1 MNSQV
6 MDHNSGTP
14 IYNDDANSNDD
25 VNANENA
32 ILAQQTNAHVETE
45 DYDNVDPSVTQAILE
60 KYDRESITRH
70 ITQGPV
76 KYIIAAICI
85 LYSLFHLYITFN
97 PMPSLLQRSVHVGV
111 GFALIFLIFPAS
123 KKSSRKRVAWYDWI
137 WFLLS
142 LSGMT
147 YLIYEYQD
155 IVTSRGGMANSIDV
169 IFSIITVICVLE
181 GSRRITGW
189 ILPILASI
197 FLLYPFV
204 SHLDFMPDRL
214 LTRPYDM
221 GDIFGQLFLKTEG
234 LYSVAI
240 GASVTFI
247 FLFILFGAF
256 LARSGM
262 GQLFNDLALAL
273 AGDKK
278 GGPAKVAVISS
289 GFMGSI
295 NGSALSNVVSTGAF
309 TIPLMKKVGYHKDF
323 AGAVEASASVGGQIL
338 PPIMG
343 ASAFIMAETTG
354 LPYSTIALA
363 ALLPAILYYLGV
375 IAQVHFRAG
384 RRDLKGMAKESLPQ
398 VKEVLK
404 ARGHMLLPIVFLIY
418 LLIQNVP
425 VGYAAAYTIGFTV
438 IVSMLRKETR
448 MGFKDI
454 LGALEDGARQSLAVM
469 AACAVVGII
478 IGVVSLTS
486 FGTVMTSSIV
496 TLGAGSLLLTLILTM
511 LASMVLGMGLPSIP
525 AYIITATMAAPALA
539 GFDIPILS
547 AHMFVFYFGVFANIT
562 PPVCLAAFAGAG
574 ISGGDPMKTGFLSLK
589 LALAGFIVP
598 FMFIYNPAMLMIDPT
613 DLAVTAK
620 EFPLPPVID
629 IIIAVVTSVIGVI
642 GLSAALE
649 GYFKGDMNVVTRLI
663 LALGA
668 LLLIYPGLITGLIGG
683 VIILG
688 IALLNIKTSKTPVL
702 PLNV

>member
-6 MDHNSGTP
+6 TDHG
-14 IYNDDANSNDD
+14 
-25 VNANENA
+25 
-32 ILAQQTNAHVETE
+32 
-45 DYDNVDPSVTQAILE
+45 SVTTMPDADVDKDAEADAINKAVLE

-76 KYIIAAICI
+76 KYLIAGICI

-97 PMPSLLQRSVHVGV
+97 PMPALLQRSVHVGV

-123 KKSSRKRVAWYDWI
+123 KKSSRKSVAWYDWI
-137 WFLLS
+137 WFALS
-142 LSGMT
+142 LSGMG

-155 IVTSRGGMANSIDV
+155 IVTSRGGMANQVDV
-169 IFSIITVICVLE
+169 IFSLITVVCVLE

-189 ILPILASI
+189 ILPILAGI
-197 FLLYPFV
+197 FLAYPFV

-262 GQLFNDLALAL
+262 GQLFNDLALAI
-273 AGDKK
+273 AGHKK

-384 RRDLKGMAKESLPQ
+384 RRDLKGIAKENLPA

-404 ARGHMLLPIVFLIY
+404 ARGHMLLPIVFLVF
-418 LLIQNVP
+418 LLIRNVP

-438 IVSMLRKETR
+438 VVSMLRKETR
-448 MGFKDI
+448 MGFSDI

-496 TLGAGSLLLTLILTM
+496 TLGAGSLFFTLILTM

-547 AHMFVFYFGVFANIT
+547 AHMFVFYFGIFANIT

-598 FMFIYNPAMLMIDPT
+598 FMFIYNPTMLMIDPT
-613 DLAVTAK
+613 GLAVTAK
-620 EFPLPPVID
+620 DFPLPPIID
-629 IIIAVVTSVIGVI
+629 IITVVVTSVTGVI
-642 GLSAALE
+642 ALSSALE
-649 GYFKGDMNVVTRLI
+649 GYFRGGMNTLTRII
-663 LALGA
+663 LAIGA
-668 LLLIYPGLITGLIGG
+668 LLLIYPEITTGIAGG
-683 VIILG
+683 IIVLG
-688 IALLNIKTSKTPVL
+688 ISMLNIKTNGKPTPTLTV
-702 PLNV
+702 

>member
-6 MDHNSGTP
+6 TDH
-14 IYNDDANSNDD
+14 D
-25 VNANENA
+25 
-32 ILAQQTNAHVETE
+32 
-45 DYDNVDPSVTQAILE
+45 SVTTVSDAQADKDAEANNRAVLE
-60 KYDRESITRH
+60 KYDRESITRN

-76 KYIIAAICI
+76 KYFIAGICI

-97 PMPSLLQRSVHVGV
+97 PMPALLQRSVHVGV

-137 WFLLS
+137 WFVLS
-142 LSGMT
+142 FSGMG

-155 IVTSRGGMANSIDV
+155 IVTSRGGMANQVDV
-169 IFSIITVICVLE
+169 MFSLITVVCVLE

-189 ILPILASI
+189 ILPILAGI
-197 FLLYPFV
+197 FLAYPFV

-262 GQLFNDLALAL
+262 GQLFNDLALAI
-273 AGDKK
+273 AGHKK

-384 RRDLKGMAKESLPQ
+384 RRDLKGIAKENLPA

-404 ARGHMLLPIVFLIY
+404 ARGHMLLPIVFLVF
-418 LLIQNVP
+418 LLIKNVP

-438 IVSMLRKETR
+438 IISMLRAETR
-448 MGFKDI
+448 MGLSDI

-496 TLGAGSLLLTLILTM
+496 TLGAGSLFFTLILTM

-547 AHMFVFYFGVFANIT
+547 AHMFVFYFGIFANIT

-574 ISGGDPMKTGFLSLK
+574 ISGGDPMRTGFLSLK

-598 FMFIYNPAMLMIDPT
+598 FMFIYNPTMLMIDPT
-613 DLAVTAK
+613 GLAVTAK
-620 EFPLPPVID
+620 DFPLPPILD
-629 IIIAVVTSVIGVI
+629 IITVVATSVTGVI
-642 GLSAALE
+642 ALSSALE
-649 GYFKGDMNVVTRLI
+649 GYFKGGMNTITRVV
-663 LALGA
+663 LAIGA
-668 LLLIYPGLITGLIGG
+668 LLLIYPEITTG
-683 VIILG
+683 VAGAVIVLG
-688 IALLNIKTSKTPVL
+688 IAIWNTKTSDAPTPTVS
-702 PLNV
+702 V

>member
-6 MDHNSGTP
+6 TDHSSNATMP
-14 IYNDDANSNDD
+14 DDTHVDNNAEADA
-25 VNANENA
+25 VNRA
-32 ILAQQTNAHVETE
+32 V
-45 DYDNVDPSVTQAILE
+45 LE

-76 KYIIAAICI
+76 KYLIAGICI

-97 PMPSLLQRSVHVGV
+97 PMPALLQRSVHVGV

-123 KKSSRKRVAWYDWI
+123 KKSSRKRVAWYDWL
-137 WFLLS
+137 WFALS
-142 LSGMT
+142 LSGVA

-155 IVTSRGGMANSIDV
+155 IVTSRGGMANQVDV
-169 IFSIITVICVLE
+169 IFSLITVVCVLE

-189 ILPILASI
+189 ILPILAGI
-197 FLLYPFV
+197 FLAYPFV
-204 SHLDFMPDRL
+204 SHMDFMPDRL

-262 GQLFNDLALAL
+262 GQLFNDLALAI
-273 AGDKK
+273 AGHKK

-363 ALLPAILYYLGV
+363 ALLPAVLYYLGV

-384 RRDLKGMAKESLPQ
+384 RRDLKGIAKDSLPA

-404 ARGHMLLPIVFLIY
+404 ARGHMLLPIVFLIF
-418 LLIQNVP
+418 LLIRNVP

-438 IVSMLRKETR
+438 VISMLRAETR
-448 MGFKDI
+448 MSFSDI

-496 TLGAGSLLLTLILTM
+496 TLGAGSLFFTLILTM

-547 AHMFVFYFGVFANIT
+547 AHMFVFYFGIFANIT

-598 FMFIYNPAMLMIDPT
+598 FMFIYNPTMLMIDPT
-613 DLAVTAK
+613 GLAVTAK
-620 EFPLPPVID
+620 DFPLPPIVD
-629 IIIAVVTSVIGVI
+629 IIIVVVTSITGVI
-642 GLSAALE
+642 ALSSALE
-649 GYFKGDMNVVTRLI
+649 GYFRGTMNTLTRVI
-663 LALGA
+663 LTIGA
-668 LLLIYPGLITGLIGG
+668 LLLIYPEMMTGIVGG
-683 VIILG
+683 VIVLG
-688 IALLNIKTSKTPVL
+688 IAVFNIKTAGEPTPTLTV
-702 PLNV
+702 

>member
-6 MDHNSGTP
+6 TDHDNLTTMSDNHINNNSDSP
-14 IYNDDANSNDD
+14 IHSD
-25 VNANENA
+25 
-32 ILAQQTNAHVETE
+32 VET
-45 DYDNVDPSVTQAILE
+45 DVDAELEAQAHNKAILE

-76 KYIIAAICI
+76 KYFIAAICI
-85 LYSLFHLYITFN
+85 FYSLFHLYITFN
-97 PMPSLLQRSVHVGV
+97 PMPALLQRSVHVGI

-123 KKSSRKRVAWYDWI
+123 KKSSRQRVAWYDWL
-137 WFLLS
+137 WFVFS
-142 LSGMT
+142 LSGMA

-155 IVTSRGGMANSIDV
+155 IVTSRGGMANQTDV
-169 IFSIITVICVLE
+169 IFSLITVVCVLE

-189 ILPILASI
+189 ILPILAGI
-197 FLLYPFV
+197 FLAYPFV

-262 GQLFNDLALAL
+262 GQLFNDLALAI
-273 AGDKK
+273 AGHKK

-384 RRDLKGMAKESLPQ
+384 RRDLKGIAKESLPA

-404 ARGHMLLPIVFLIY
+404 ARGHMLLPIVFLVF
-418 LLIQNVP
+418 LLIRNVP

-438 IVSMLRKETR
+438 VVSMLRKETR
-448 MGFKDI
+448 MGFSDI

-496 TLGAGSLLLTLILTM
+496 TLGAGSLFFTLILTM

-547 AHMFVFYFGVFANIT
+547 AHMFVFYFGIFANIT

-598 FMFIYNPAMLMIDPT
+598 FMFIYNPTMLMIDPT
-613 DLAVTAK
+613 GLAVTAK
-620 EFPLPPVID
+620 DFPLPPIMD
-629 IIIAVVTSVIGVI
+629 IIAVVVTSITGVI
-642 GLSAALE
+642 ALSSALE
-649 GYFKGDMNVVTRLI
+649 GYFRGVMNPVTRII
-663 LALGA
+663 LAIGA
-668 LLLIYPGLITGLIGG
+668 LLLIYPELTT
-683 VIILG
+683 G
-688 IALLNIKTSKTPVL
+688 IAGGIIVVGIAVFNIKTAGEPTPTLTV
-702 PLNV
+702 